1 MNENFPT
8 PSRPSVQPVR
18 IVGVSIPLMDLIA
31 LQAGV
36 ILASVFIAGLL
47 GTAALVLYFVV
58 SVIT

>member
-1 MNENFPT
+1 MNENPPT
-8 PSRPSVQPVR
+8 GRPSVQPVR
-18 IVGVSIPLMDLIA
+18 IVGVSIPLMDLIV

-36 ILASVFIAGLL
+36 MLASVFLAGLL